1 MSYADL
7 PGAGEDGS
15 LPWAKGRL
23 CPIPEPGLALRVPS
37 KQRVEIKRRDLKMGY
52 VHDTQMS
59 VVIPPCDMQF
69 VTGTWTDAVAAS
81 QWTKNKAAAAETAA
95 IRIPIAG
102 LFQNAA
108 GLKGALVKSIDVWYE
123 ITTLAA
129 TAITATIYKLSAPAD
144 NTAPA
149 APAQQSF
156 TYDGGHD
163 TAAKRYAIQKHKMT
177 LTLNAPI
184 WLADSDVLFVE
195 LSVNA
200 GTSTIYMQ
208 KEARANFT
216 LRM

>member
-1 MSYADL
+1 
-7 PGAGEDGS
+7 
-15 LPWAKGRL
+15 
-23 CPIPEPGLALRVPS
+23 
-37 KQRVEIKRRDLKMGY
+37 MGY

-69 VTGTWTDAVAAS
+69 VTGTWTDAVAAN
-81 QWTKNKAAAAETAA
+81 QWTKNKAAAAETAT

-108 GLKGALVKSIDVWYE
+108 GLKGALVKSIDIWYE
-123 ITTLAA
+123 IAALAA
-129 TAITATIYKLSAPAD
+129 ISITATLFKLSAPAD

-149 APAQQSF
+149 APTQLTFA
-156 TYDGGHD
+156 YDGGHD
-163 TAAKRYAIQKHKMT
+163 TAAKRYTIQKHKMT
-177 LTLNAPI
+177 LSLSTPV

-200 GTSTIYMQ
+200 GATTIFMQ